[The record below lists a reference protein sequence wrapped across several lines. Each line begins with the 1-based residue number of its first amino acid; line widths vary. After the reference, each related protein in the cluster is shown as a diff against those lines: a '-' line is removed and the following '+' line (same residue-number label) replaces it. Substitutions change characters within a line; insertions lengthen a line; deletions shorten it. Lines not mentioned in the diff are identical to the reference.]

1 MKEKE
6 KFKMATNTFTFTE
19 ALLGKYFVNRAK
31 CDLAV
36 VVTAGVPTIIGT
48 ETPKIIIEKGLAG
61 SQVLLTQTAVDDLL
75 GVAGDV
81 DVSTAFGSTAMA
93 ANNTLGFVLA
103 CDGQVE
109 SVDLV
114 RTYIGGGS
122 SLGLAEQAS
131 SLPDSAF
138 SGPELLVTPAG
149 NLVGRMD
156 DTNLTAVATNTLV
169 TIEMYLRLK

>member
-1 MKEKE
+1 
-6 KFKMATNTFTFTE
+6 MATNTFTFTE

-36 VVTAGVPTIIGT
+36 VVTVGTPTVIGT

-75 GVAGDV
+75 GVASDV
-81 DVSTAFGSTAMA
+81 DVSVAFGSTAMV
-93 ANNTLGFVLA
+93 ANDTFGFVLA
-103 CDGQVE
+103 CEGQIE

-114 RTYIGGGS
+114 RTDIDGTS
-122 SLGLAEQAS
+122 ALVEDVT

-138 SGPELLVTPAG
+138 TGFELLKTPAG
-149 NLVGRMD
+149 NLVGRYQA
-156 DTNLTAVATNTLV
+156 TNITGGATNTLGV
-169 TIEMYLRLK
+169 IEMYLRLK

>member
-1 MKEKE
+1 MSNEVIYTQDSLEKYTRGR
-6 KFKMATNTFTFTE
+6 KKT
-19 ALLGKYFVNRAK
+19 
-31 CDLAV
+31 DLCV
-36 VVTAGVPTIIGT
+36 VITAGTPTIIGS
-48 ETPKIIIEKGLAG
+48 ERPKMILEKGLAG

-81 DVSTAFGSTAMA
+81 DVSTAYGSTAMA
-93 ANNTLGFVLA
+93 ANDTLGFVIDCA
-103 CDGQVE
+103 GQVE

-114 RTYIGGGS
+114 RTYVGGAS
-122 SLGLAEQAS
+122 ALGLAEQAS

-156 DTNLTAVATNTLV
+156 DLNLTAGATNTLL
-169 TIEMYLRLK
+169 TIEIYLRLK